1 MIAAIVPTLNE
12 EEAIAGVIDG
22 LPDSYR
28 DHDVDV
34 YVVDGGS
41 SDATV
46 ERAKDAG
53 ANIIQQRRAGGKGN
67 GVSQALDEIDA
78 GIYVMLDGD
87 GTYDPGEMG
96 NVVDPV
102 IDGKAEHVV
111 GRRSDREKGAIPR
124 LNLLGNYLFNLVTR
138 VSTGEEVHDMLSGY
152 RAFTRQSLKHTDLTR
167 PGFGIETEMTFTA
180 LENNVPI
187 EEVEISYAEREGQ
200 SKLNPLG
207 DGWRIVNT
215 IIWSIRDMNP
225 LKFFSVISF
234 FILLLAVY
242 PSYLAIQQK
251 LATGYIQDL
260 GPALAAGILLILAV
274 QFLIFGMLADQVKN
288 VEKRLRSRIE

>member
-12 EEAIAGVIDG
+12 EEAIAEVIEG
-22 LPDSYR
+22 LPGSYR
-28 DHDVDV
+28 GHDVEV
-34 YVVDGGS
+34 HVVDGGS
-41 SDATV
+41 TDRTV
-46 ERAKDAG
+46 ERAEGAG
-53 ANIIQQRRAGGKGN
+53 ANVIHQRRSGGKGN
-67 GVSQALDEIDA
+67 GVSQALAEIDA
-78 GIYVMLDGD
+78 DIYVMLDGD
-87 GTYDPGEMG
+87 GTYDPGELG
-96 NVVDPV
+96 KLLDPV
-102 IDGKAEHVV
+102 IDGSAEHVV
-111 GRRSDREKGAIPR
+111 GRRSNRERGAIPR

-138 VSTGEEVHDMLSGY
+138 VSTGEEIHDMLSGY
-152 RAFTRQSLKHTDLTR
+152 RAFTRESLKHTDFTR

-187 EEVEISYAEREGQ
+187 EEVEISYMEREGQ
-200 SKLNPLG
+200 SKLNPLS

-225 LKFFSVISF
+225 LKFFSTISV

-242 PSYLAIQQK
+242 PSYLTVRQK

-260 GPALAAGILLILAV
+260 GPALAAGVLLILAV
-274 QFLIFGMLADQVKN
+274 QFLVFGMLADQVKN